1 MNEQR
6 NMKKNFLSQRP
17 DPLKEDWEGLILRL
31 KTLMTNAL
39 VLSKMD
45 LFHAIGRQIIVLEQ
59 NKPNKKIYRVVLKF
73 KDKAESELGMATK
86 EYTL

>member
-6 NMKKNFLSQRP
+6 NMKKNFLSQKP

-39 VLSKMD
+39 V
-45 LFHAIGRQIIVLEQ
+45 
-59 NKPNKKIYRVVLKF
+59 
-73 KDKAESELGMATK
+73 
-86 EYTL
+86 